1 MVNVGYLKKKV
12 EALHT
17 EAHEIQKIGIAVL
30 NKVKLDGTYLLRP
43 DYKSGIGAIQR
54 DGVQRYQRWYSTSF
68 RLVEEFLPEWADAFE
83 HHYKSTSRGYGSN
96 AALDLLML
104 NTGTNRTSKSEVIAD
119 FINHLDM
126 QISILTSI
134 PDAVEVKELNLRKL
148 ISADVARTEI
158 EQAEILLTAGFHR
171 AAGSIAGVA
180 LELHLKT
187 LCDINAIVY
196 SPKATIE
203 PFAQALYDA
212 KILDI
217 TEFKRIQYFGSIRN
231 KCSHP
236 NDISEKEVQA
246 LLDGVKKLV

>member
-1 MVNVGYLKKKV
+1 MVNVDYLKKKV
-12 EALHT
+12 EALNA
-17 EAHEIQKIGIAVL
+17 EAHEIQKIGISVL
-30 NKVKLDGTYLLRP
+30 NKVKLESGYLPRP
-43 DYKSGIGAIQR
+43 DYKSGIGAMQR
-54 DGVQRYQRWYSTSF
+54 DGVQRYQRWYSTSL
-68 RLVEEFLPEWADAFE
+68 RLVEVFLPEWANKFE
-83 HHYKSTSRGYGSN
+83 HHYNATGGGYGAN
-96 AALDLLML
+96 GALDYLML
-104 NTGTNRTSKSEVIAD
+104 NTNTYLTSKSAVIAD
-119 FINHLDM
+119 FINDLDM

-236 NDISEKEVQA
+236 NDISEKEVQT